1 MLLLLGLVLALAL
14 VLGLGLRAI
23 VENVMEIDYMRGMEV
38 VSGDLAELT
47 LEPFDA

>member
-1 MLLLLGLVLALAL
+1 ML
-14 VLGLGLRAI
+14 VLGLELGLRAI
-23 VENVMEIDYMRGMEV
+23 VENVMEIDYMLGMEV